1 MYEVSLAFARPASI
15 GARGDRRRQARFGIA
30 GKRLWATLDALLGSP
45 RRRPS
50 QPSNGPLLEIVRAL
64 PLEGDDVLAGQ
75 PARGRRS
82 ACSSVDSGT
91 NRRAGG
97 RRTRA
102 ARLYRWYALAMASC
116 LWSDHWSG
124 ELTAGQGSIEGG
136 RRDFH
141 RGCPI

>member
-64 PLEGDDVLAGQ
+64 ALSIVRDRYADFGPTLAAEKLAEHHG
-75 PARGRRS
+75 
-82 ACSSVDSGT
+82 CSV
-91 NRRAGG
+91 R
-97 RRTRA
+97 
-102 ARLYRWYALAMASC
+102 
-116 LWSDHWSG
+116 
-124 ELTAGQGSIEGG
+124 
-136 RRDFH
+136 
-141 RGCPI
+141 

>member
-15 GARGDRRRQARFGIA
+15 GARGDPRRQPRFGIA

-75 PARGRRS
+75 PARGGVALAPASTQERT
-82 ACSSVDSGT
+82 GE
-91 NRRAGG
+91 RADAEH
-97 RRTRA
+97 A
-102 ARLYRWYALAMASC
+102 ARLYRRYALAMASC

-124 ELTAGQGSIEGG
+124 ELTAGKGSIEAA
-136 RRDFH
+136 RRYFH
-141 RGCPI
+141 RV